1 MKNLTHLLFILLAL
15 VLTGAS
21 QASAYDFYTGGIYYG
36 IGSGANVEV
45 QNKGTF
51 NTYSGNVTIPSSVTY
66 GGNTYNVVGIG
77 YQAFKNC
84 TNLTGVTLPN
94 SLTMLLNEA
103 FRGCTKLTTIVIPSG
118 VTAIYNNVFQ
128 DCTGL
133 TSIYV
138 RRKTPTSAS
147 TNNFSASTY
156 SSATLFVPE
165 EAYDAYKSTA
175 PWSSFTNIKKT
186 NYDFEK
192 NGIYYKIT
200 NTSARTV
207 KVTYRD
213 TNYDNYSGSVSIP
226 SSVTYDGTTYT
237 VTAIGAFAFRGTND
251 GGHLTSVTIPS
262 TVTEIE
268 NYAFWLQKNLGN
280 VTIPT
285 SVKTIGDYAFCW
297 CSSMTYMYLPSSV
310 TTLGKHVFSQ
320 CKKLENVVIGVGITK
335 IDEDAF
341 YGCEKLVTVNLHN
354 YITTIAKNAFQ
365 ECTKLTT
372 VNMGASLTSLGNS
385 VFNGCPAL
393 KYVNINAFTPPTMTS
408 STFDASHYSNV
419 TVTVPYSS
427 KSAYQTANYWK
438 NFTTI
443 NARAYDFVVNEIY
456 YRRITSNTAK
466 VTYRDTNYDNYS
478 GYVSIPASVSYA
490 GTAYT
495 VTKIGE
501 YAFRGTN
508 DGGHLT
514 SVTIPSTVTEIEHD
528 AFWLQMNLGNVTI
541 PTSVK
546 TIGDYAFCW
555 CSSMTS
561 VEIPNSVTTLGAHV
575 FSQCKKLERV
585 VIGTGVT
592 AVNNDAFY
600 GCEKLKSVDIP
611 DNVTLIGANAFQKC
625 TALESVTIGSG
636 VSKIS
641 TYAFDGCSV
650 LKTVTCV
657 RSTPPVMS
665 NSNCFDA
672 STYSRATLY
681 VPGASVNNYK
691 SADWWRMFSAINSLP
706 YDFYVNGIYY
716 KKTSNNTVAVTYK
729 DSNYNSYS
737 GTVNIPASIS
747 VGGTTYKV
755 TKIGDNAFWQ
765 SKDLTAVTMPST
777 VTEIGSYAFCLS
789 GLKSVVVGSG
799 VKTIGNLAFDAC
811 TSLKSVTLPEGLT
824 TISAQA
830 FMYCTALTS
839 VVIPN
844 SVTEIG
850 TYAFNQC
857 NALKTLTLGSGL
869 QKLGNYAISQCEAL
883 TTITSLAKVPPTMA
897 SSNCFSTSTYNN
909 ANLYVPKTSLN
920 AYKSADWWR
929 MFIHITG
936 ADIGADPS
944 DVNGDGEVNISD
956 VNALIDAILKGWN
969 DSKYDANCD
978 GEVNISDVNAV
989 IDVILK
995 G

>member
-128 DCTGL
+128 DCSGL

-268 NYAFWLQKNLGN
+268 
-280 VTIPT
+280 
-285 SVKTIGDYAFCW
+285 
-297 CSSMTYMYLPSSV
+297 
-310 TTLGKHVFSQ
+310 
-320 CKKLENVVIGVGITK
+320 
-335 IDEDAF
+335 
-341 YGCEKLVTVNLHN
+341 
-354 YITTIAKNAFQ
+354 
-365 ECTKLTT
+365 
-372 VNMGASLTSLGNS
+372 
-385 VFNGCPAL
+385 
-393 KYVNINAFTPPTMTS
+393 
-408 STFDASHYSNV
+408 
-419 TVTVPYSS
+419 
-427 KSAYQTANYWK
+427 
-438 NFTTI
+438 
-443 NARAYDFVVNEIY
+443 
-456 YRRITSNTAK
+456 
-466 VTYRDTNYDNYS
+466 
-478 GYVSIPASVSYA
+478 
-490 GTAYT
+490 
-495 VTKIGE
+495 
-501 YAFRGTN
+501 
-508 DGGHLT
+508 
-514 SVTIPSTVTEIEHD
+514 HD

-611 DNVTLIGANAFQKC
+611 DNVTLIGANAFQNC

-737 GTVNIPASIS
+737 GTVNIPANIT

-765 SKDLTAVTMPST
+765 STDLTAVTMPST
-777 VTEIGSYAFCLS
+777 VTEIGSYAFCLA